1 MTEETEGRYFAHRE
15 LCERVLSRSA
25 KSSRAAAAHEELAE
39 RYEAL
44 ALVFGGK
51 SCASPPVRS

>member
-1 MTEETEGRYFAHRE
+1 MTEEAEGSYFARRE
-15 LCERVLSRSA
+15 LCERVLSRKA
-25 KSSRAAAAHEELAE
+25 TSRGAAAAHEELAE

-51 SCASPPVRS
+51 SCSSPSAHS

>member
-1 MTEETEGRYFAHRE
+1 MTEEAEGRYFARRE
-15 LCERVLSRSA
+15 LCERVLSRRA
-25 KSSRAAAAHEELAE
+25 TNRRAAAAHEELAQ

-51 SCASPPVRS
+51 SCALPPVHS

>member
-1 MTEETEGRYFAHRE
+1 MTEEAEGRYFARRE
-15 LCERVLSRSA
+15 LRERVLSRCA
-25 KSSRAAAAHEELAE
+25 TNTRAAAAHEELAE

-51 SCASPPVRS
+51 SCASPPVHS